1 MNWVE
6 NVGRRNLGYAAFVVI
21 LLPVAWLLEA
31 NGPGGPDAG
40 GGMMLGFI
48 VWGLVSLI
56 FFVVNLILLIRA
68 LAKSLPVR
76 KPFIACLLPVLLIVG
91 TFLAEEIMLR

>member
-6 NVGRRNLGYAAFVVI
+6 KIGRRNLGYAAFVIV
-21 LLPVAWLLEA
+21 LLPVALLLES

-40 GGMMLGFI
+40 GGMMFGMI
-48 VWGLVSLI
+48 IWALVSLG

-68 LAKSLPVR
+68 LVKNLPAR

-91 TFLAEEIMLR
+91 TLLSEEIMLR